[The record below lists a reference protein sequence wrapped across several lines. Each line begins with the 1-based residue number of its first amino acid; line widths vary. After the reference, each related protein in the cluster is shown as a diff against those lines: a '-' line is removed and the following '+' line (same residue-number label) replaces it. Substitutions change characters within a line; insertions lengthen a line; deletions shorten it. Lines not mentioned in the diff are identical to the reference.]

1 MAQHDFTPAW
11 LNFPTTPSSAKVPFV
26 FVVLYFPCV
35 CVYPMS
41 GVGMCT
47 RRNTCLLFM
56 SDAHLVCF
64 TGIFSRKE
72 GNGWG
77 VRNGS
82 EGSSSRPPLQR
93 GGPSPRS
100 KSKGLPEGQQAHRD
114 DGDRRK
120 QFEAEDF
127 VSGVVEAFTFCSK
140 LKSCGVSS
148 CSVYLEHPPNPQ
160 SRGSKMMVIKRVSRE
175 QPTPAQTCT
184 FNPQQQQAPSRNGT
198 GPSLYK
204 GPIPI
209 SVSLPVKVRLSCCG
223 FIFGWLCKKQMHTVF
238 IASRSSS
245 LSPVDKGSQPRLMMR
260 LTRMTRSD
268 RKSTFLKALK
278 KDMVDEEDLYH
289 HCKHDDGFHPQNS
302 NVGCGD
308 ENRNRCERS
317 VSQENG
323 NTTTLTMRQQV
334 LRSSTFP
341 QQEVLSSSLEAEHRL
356 LKEMGWQEESE
367 NDETCAPLTEDEMRE
382 FQAIILRA
390 GVCDGHSN
398 TLTWSL
404 SHFATTLEVCL
415 GSLSI

>member
-1 MAQHDFTPAW
+1 
-11 LNFPTTPSSAKVPFV
+11 
-26 FVVLYFPCV
+26 
-35 CVYPMS
+35 
-41 GVGMCT
+41 
-47 RRNTCLLFM
+47 
-56 SDAHLVCF
+56 
-64 TGIFSRKE
+64 
-72 GNGWG
+72 
-77 VRNGS
+77 
-82 EGSSSRPPLQR
+82 
-93 GGPSPRS
+93 
-100 KSKGLPEGQQAHRD
+100 
-114 DGDRRK
+114 
-120 QFEAEDF
+120 
-127 VSGVVEAFTFCSK
+127 
-140 LKSCGVSS
+140 
-148 CSVYLEHPPNPQ
+148 
-160 SRGSKMMVIKRVSRE
+160 MMVIKRVSRE

-184 FNPQQQQAPSRNGT
+184 SNPQQQQAPSRNGT

-209 SVSLPVKVRLSCCG
+209 SVSLPVK
-223 FIFGWLCKKQMHTVF
+223 
-238 IASRSSS
+238 ASRSSS
-245 LSPVDKGSQPRLMMR
+245 SSPVDKGSQPRLMMR

-382 FQAIILRA
+382 FQAISEQLRKNGLRRNSFLKNGPPIDSLA
-390 GVCDGHSN
+390 VWKTSN
-398 TLTWSL
+398 LKM
-404 SHFATTLEVCL
+404 ATDTTEETET
-415 GSLSI
+415 SSSDTSDDDA

>member
-11 LNFPTTPSSAKVPFV
+11 LNFPTAPSSAKVPFV
-26 FVVLYFPCV
+26 FVVLYFSCV
-35 CVYPMS
+35 CVYPLY

-47 RRNTCLLFM
+47 RRNTFSCQIQV
-56 SDAHLVCF
+56 VCF

-100 KSKGLPEGQQAHRD
+100 KSKGLPEGQQGHRD

-127 VSGVVEAFTFCSK
+127 PSLHPDADREVNRDKAVATGVWGDEAFTCCSK
-140 LKSCGVSS
+140 LKSCGISS

-184 FNPQQQQAPSRNGT
+184 STPQQQQAPSRNGT

-209 SVSLPVKVRLSCCG
+209 SVSLPVKVRLS
-223 FIFGWLCKKQMHTVF
+223 WLWFHF
-238 IASRSSS
+238 RLAFRSSS
-245 LSPVDKGSQPRLMMR
+245 SSPVDRGSQPRLMMR

-289 HCKHDDGFHPQNS
+289 HCKHDDGFHPQNC

-317 VSQENG
+317 FSQENG
-323 NTTTLTMRQQV
+323 NMTTLTMRQQV

-356 LKEMGWQEESE
+356 LKEMGWQEES
-367 NDETCAPLTEDEMRE
+367 DETCAPLTEDEMRE
-382 FQAIILRA
+382 FQAISEQSVIK
-390 GVCDGHSN
+390 HS
-398 TLTWSL
+398 LL
-404 SHFATTLEVCL
+404 CH
-415 GSLSI
+415 I

>member
-11 LNFPTTPSSAKVPFV
+11 LNFPTAPSSTKSFQSPAKCLDNHGDV
-26 FVVLYFPCV
+26 
-35 CVYPMS
+35 S
-41 GVGMCT
+41 
-47 RRNTCLLFM
+47 RRRHNS
-56 SDAHLVCF
+56 SDDSEPVNGR
-64 TGIFSRKE
+64 TGGIFSRKE
-72 GNGWG
+72 RNGWR

-82 EGSSSRPPLQR
+82 EGSSSRAPLQR

-100 KSKGLPEGQQAHRD
+100 KSKGLPEGQQGHRD

-127 VSGVVEAFTFCSK
+127 VSDVVRKPYGAVTHPTTLQIVLYK
-140 LKSCGVSS
+140 KIICGVSS
-148 CSVYLEHPPNPQ
+148 CSICLEHPPNPQ

-184 FNPQQQQAPSRNGT
+184 STPQQQQQAPSSNGT

-209 SVSLPVKVRLSCCG
+209 SVSLPVKVRLSCRGCG
-223 FIFGWLCKKQMHTVF
+223 FIFVC
-238 IASRSSS
+238 RSSS
-245 LSPVDKGSQPRLMMR
+245 SSPVDKGSQPRLMMR

-302 NVGCGD
+302 KVCRGD

-382 FQAIILRA
+382 FQAISEQVVTLHPLPCPNRLAKTI
-390 GVCDGHSN
+390 VC
-398 TLTWSL
+398 
-404 SHFATTLEVCL
+404 
-415 GSLSI
+415 

>member
-11 LNFPTTPSSAKVPFV
+11 LNFPTAPSSAKVPF
-26 FVVLYFPCV
+26 CV
-35 CVYPMS
+35 CGFVLS
-41 GVGMCT
+41 VQV
-47 RRNTCLLFM
+47 
-56 SDAHLVCF
+56 VCF

-100 KSKGLPEGQQAHRD
+100 KSKGLSEGQQGHRD
-114 DGDRRK
+114 DGDIRK
-120 QFEAEDF
+120 QFGAEDF
-127 VSGVVEAFTFCSK
+127 VSGVVRKPNDPPYEIVQSKKTMFEVITQSHAFTFCSK
-140 LKSCGVSS
+140 MKSCGISS

-184 FNPQQQQAPSRNGT
+184 STPQQQQAPSRNGT

-209 SVSLPVKVRLSCCG
+209 SVSLPVKVR
-223 FIFGWLCKKQMHTVF
+223 FICTH
-238 IASRSSS
+238 RSSS
-245 LSPVDKGSQPRLMMR
+245 SSPVDKGSQPRLMMR

-289 HCKHDDGFHPQNS
+289 HCKHDDGFHPQNC

-317 VSQENG
+317 FSQENG
-323 NTTTLTMRQQV
+323 NMTTLTMRQQV

-382 FQAIILRA
+382 FQAISEQSVIK
-390 GVCDGHSN
+390 HSLLFYN
-398 TLTWSL
+398 NHTFS
-404 SHFATTLEVCL
+404 
-415 GSLSI
+415 

>member
-11 LNFPTTPSSAKVPFV
+11 LNFPTAPSSAKPSQ
-26 FVVLYFPCV
+26 V
-35 CVYPMS
+35 CDKSFQSPAKCLDNHGDVS
-41 GVGMCT
+41 
-47 RRNTCLLFM
+47 RRRHNS
-56 SDAHLVCF
+56 SDDSEPVNGR
-64 TGIFSRKE
+64 TGGIFSRKE

-100 KSKGLPEGQQAHRD
+100 KSKGLPEGQQGHRD

-127 VSGVVEAFTFCSK
+127 PSLHPDADREVSRDKAVATGVW
-140 LKSCGVSS
+140 
-148 CSVYLEHPPNPQ
+148 EHPPNPQ

-184 FNPQQQQAPSRNGT
+184 STPQQQQAPSRNGT

-209 SVSLPVKVRLSCCG
+209 SVSLPVK
-223 FIFGWLCKKQMHTVF
+223 
-238 IASRSSS
+238 ASRSSS
-245 LSPVDKGSQPRLMMR
+245 SSPVDKGSQPRLMMR

-289 HCKHDDGFHPQNS
+289 HCKHDDGFHPQNC

-317 VSQENG
+317 FSQENG
-323 NTTTLTMRQQV
+323 NMTTLTMRQQV

-356 LKEMGWQEESE
+356 LKEMGWQEES
-367 NDETCAPLTEDEMRE
+367 DETCAPLTEDEMRE
-382 FQAIILRA
+382 FQAISEQLQKNGLRRNSFLKNGPPIDSLA
-390 GVCDGHSN
+390 VWKTSN
-398 TLTWSL
+398 LQM
-404 SHFATTLEVCL
+404 ATDTTEETET
-415 GSLSI
+415 SSSDTSDDDA

>member
-11 LNFPTTPSSAKVPFV
+11 LNFPTAPSSAKPSQ
-26 FVVLYFPCV
+26 V
-35 CVYPMS
+35 CDKSFQSPAKCLDNHGDVS
-41 GVGMCT
+41 
-47 RRNTCLLFM
+47 RRRHNS
-56 SDAHLVCF
+56 SDDSEPVNGR
-64 TGIFSRKE
+64 TGGIFSRKE

-93 GGPSPRS
+93 CGPSPRS
-100 KSKGLPEGQQAHRD
+100 RSKGLPEGQQGHRD

-127 VSGVVEAFTFCSK
+127 PSLHPDADREVNRDKAVATGVW
-140 LKSCGVSS
+140 
-148 CSVYLEHPPNPQ
+148 EHPPNPQ

-184 FNPQQQQAPSRNGT
+184 STPQQQQAPSRNGT

-204 GPIPI
+204 GPTPI
-209 SVSLPVKVRLSCCG
+209 SVSLPVK
-223 FIFGWLCKKQMHTVF
+223 
-238 IASRSSS
+238 ASRSSS
-245 LSPVDKGSQPRLMMR
+245 SSPVDKGSQPRLMMR

-289 HCKHDDGFHPQNS
+289 HCKHDDGFHPQNC

-317 VSQENG
+317 FSQENG
-323 NTTTLTMRQQV
+323 NMTTLTMRQQV

-382 FQAIILRA
+382 FQAISEQLQKNGLRRNSFLKNGPPIDSLA
-390 GVCDGHSN
+390 VWKTSN
-398 TLTWSL
+398 LQM
-404 SHFATTLEVCL
+404 ATDTTEETET
-415 GSLSI
+415 SSSDTSDDDA

>member
-11 LNFPTTPSSAKVPFV
+11 LNFPTAPSSAKVPFV
-26 FVVLYFPCV
+26 FVVLYFSCV
-35 CVYPMS
+35 CVYPLY

-56 SDAHLVCF
+56 SDAHR
-64 TGIFSRKE
+64 IFSRKE

-100 KSKGLPEGQQAHRD
+100 KSKGLPEGQQGHRD

-127 VSGVVEAFTFCSK
+127 PSLHPDADREVNRDKAVATGVW
-140 LKSCGVSS
+140 
-148 CSVYLEHPPNPQ
+148 EHPPNPQ

-184 FNPQQQQAPSRNGT
+184 STPQQQQAPSRNGT

-209 SVSLPVKVRLSCCG
+209 SVSLPVK
-223 FIFGWLCKKQMHTVF
+223 
-238 IASRSSS
+238 ASRSSS
-245 LSPVDKGSQPRLMMR
+245 SSPVDRGSQPRLMMR

-289 HCKHDDGFHPQNS
+289 HCKHDDGFHPQNC

-317 VSQENG
+317 FSQENG
-323 NTTTLTMRQQV
+323 NMTTLTMRQQV

-356 LKEMGWQEESE
+356 LKEMGWQEES
-367 NDETCAPLTEDEMRE
+367 DETCAPLTEDEMRE
-382 FQAIILRA
+382 FQAISEQSVIK
-390 GVCDGHSN
+390 HS
-398 TLTWSL
+398 LL
-404 SHFATTLEVCL
+404 CH
-415 GSLSI
+415 I

>member
-11 LNFPTTPSSAKVPFV
+11 LNFPTAPSSAKSFQSPAKCLDNHGDV
-26 FVVLYFPCV
+26 
-35 CVYPMS
+35 S
-41 GVGMCT
+41 
-47 RRNTCLLFM
+47 RRRHNS
-56 SDAHLVCF
+56 SDDSEPVNGR
-64 TGIFSRKE
+64 TGGIFSRKE

-100 KSKGLPEGQQAHRD
+100 KSKGLPEGQQGHRD

-127 VSGVVEAFTFCSK
+127 PSLHPDADREVSRDKAVATGVWGDEAFTFCSK
-140 LKSCGVSS
+140 LKSCGISS
-148 CSVYLEHPPNPQ
+148 CFVYLEHPPNPQ

-184 FNPQQQQAPSRNGT
+184 STPQQQQAPSRNGT

-209 SVSLPVKVRLSCCG
+209 SVSLPVKVRLSCHVVVSFSVG
-223 FIFGWLCKKQMHTVF
+223 FVKSQCTH
-238 IASRSSS
+238 RSSS
-245 LSPVDKGSQPRLMMR
+245 SSPVDKGSQPRLMMR

-289 HCKHDDGFHPQNS
+289 HCKHDDGFHPQNC

-317 VSQENG
+317 FSQENG
-323 NTTTLTMRQQV
+323 NMTTLTMRQQV

-356 LKEMGWQEESE
+356 LKEMGWQEES
-367 NDETCAPLTEDEMRE
+367 DETCAPLTEDEMRE
-382 FQAIILRA
+382 FQAISEQSVIK
-390 GVCDGHSN
+390 HS
-398 TLTWSL
+398 LL
-404 SHFATTLEVCL
+404 CH
-415 GSLSI
+415 I